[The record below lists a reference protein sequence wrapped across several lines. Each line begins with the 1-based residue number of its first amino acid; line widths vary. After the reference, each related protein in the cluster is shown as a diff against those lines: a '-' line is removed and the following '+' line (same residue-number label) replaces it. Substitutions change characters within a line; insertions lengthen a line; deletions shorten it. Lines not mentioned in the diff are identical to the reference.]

1 MKGLFVLLCV
11 FVAAQARSTG
21 VQSESH
27 RIAAAP
33 GENPWV
39 VHLRLAVSTSGLLNS
54 CVGSLLN
61 NRWVLTSSRCTLN
74 QRFIWLRYDATAVY
88 SPSLVT
94 ETSQV
99 TTNAGLGLSLININ
113 RNVEFTANIAPV
125 RLASGNVVPASA
137 KFCGYGANDDGAAGE
152 YLNCAEVDVAVQE
165 DGSVV
170 ASADATQFDLGAPL
184 VADGVQYGVL
194 VQVAEENVFVN
205 IASAREWISDVTGI
219 PLESDESDSNESNG
233 DSNESNGDSGEDD
246 TEEDESSGD
255 SEEDESVRFVN

>member
-21 VQSESH
+21 VQS
-27 RIAAAP
+27 
-33 GENPWV
+33 
-39 VHLRLAVSTSGLLNS
+39 
-54 CVGSLLN
+54 
-61 NRWVLTSSRCTLN
+61 
-74 QRFIWLRYDATAVY
+74 
-88 SPSLVT
+88 
-94 ETSQV
+94 
-99 TTNAGLGLSLININ
+99 
-113 RNVEFTANIAPV
+113 NIAPV

-194 VQVAEENVFVN
+194 AQVGEENVFVN

-255 SEEDESVRFVN
+255 SEEDESPINVPTAGAQAFPMDGIGRLGHDPPRVPSAD